1 MSRNRRDKGL
11 SWISDNDMG
20 YGSENYLGEMTK
32 WGAEQTQINQTAC
45 NVHKEVNRLIEE
57 GLVDLIPSNSSEA
70 A

>member
-1 MSRNRRDKGL
+1 
-11 SWISDNDMG
+11 MG